1 MRLLP
6 RSMSG
11 QLLALLLLA
20 MLVVHVV
27 AVVVLQ
33 WWNADSDRIHP
44 LSAHTIETRVASAY
58 SVAAEHP
65 AEADTLLQSI
75 SLPESRFHRRPSAV
89 LDGAGMDRQEQA
101 LAQAL
106 RDRLQLPAG
115 TAVHVDLRHASATSP
130 MHEQDVPLSS
140 VSDLLAPQWELIFEV
155 RLPDGGWLSSRNL
168 PTIVPGHWS
177 RVLSFSLPVSV
188 LPMTIIAIFFGRR
201 IMRPLKRLTQ
211 AAQRISRGQTDI
223 ALPPEGP
230 EGVREI
236 TQAFNDMQERLSRF
250 INGRTQMIAAMGHD
264 LRTPLTSLRIQT
276 ALIEDEALGAQMART
291 LDEMAAMVD
300 ETLRFARD
308 DAAQEATEDVDLAA
322 LVAGVVAHHR
332 IAGRAVHMAPTLP
345 MAYRCRPGS
354 LKRAIDNL
362 IDNAARHGAVSVRLS
377 SDSVGRLVRIDIDDE
392 GPGIAED
399 QLEQAFEPFVRLD
412 SARNQESGGSGL
424 GLAIARSSVRAHGGE
439 VMLRNKPGG
448 GLTASIQLPV

>member
-58 SVAAEHP
+58 RVAAEHP
-65 AEADTLLQSI
+65 TEADTLLQSI

-89 LDGAGMDRQEQA
+89 LNGRDMSPQERA

-115 TAVHVDLRHASATSP
+115 TPVYADLRHARANSP

-155 RLPDGGWLSSRNL
+155 QLPDGGWLSSRSL

-188 LPMTIIAIFFGRR
+188 LPMTIIAILFGRR
-201 IMRPLKRLTQ
+201 IMRPLKRLTL
-211 AAQRISRGQTDI
+211 AAQRISRGETDI

-236 TQAFNDMQERLSRF
+236 TQAFNDMQTRLSRF
-250 INGRTQMIAAMGHD
+250 INGRTQMLAAMGHD

-276 ALIEDEALGAQMART
+276 ALIEDEVLGAQMART
-291 LDEMAAMVD
+291 LDEMSAMVD

-308 DAAQEATEDVDLAA
+308 DAAQESSEDVDLAA
-322 LVAGVVAHHR
+322 LVADVVAHHR
-332 IAGRAVHMAPTLP
+332 IAGRVVHMGATPAI
-345 MAYRCRPGS
+345 AYRCRPGS
-354 LKRAIDNL
+354 LKRAISNL
-362 IDNAARHGAVSVRLS
+362 IDNAARYGAVSVRLHAAS
-377 SDSVGRLVRIDIDDE
+377 TGPSVCIDIDDE
-392 GPGIAED
+392 GPGIPEA

-412 SARNQESGGSGL
+412 SARNLESGGSGL

-439 VMLRNKPGG
+439 VLLRNKAQG
-448 GLTASIQLPV
+448 GLTASIELPL